1 MIFITQN
8 HSNIVPRLCL
18 LGCFFLLVSMSLP
31 AHAARMGGMGKM
43 RGGESMMMKSPE
55 ERAAEIAEKLSLS
68 EIQQVEVVYLLE
80 NMFRQQSEYME
91 KIQDSNQLSRNDAM
105 VQMKAVRE
113 KTIEQVGDFL
123 NDDQLAQL
131 TELLNSSM
139 NRQAGGRPSGGG
151 GGGRSIR
158 SY

>member
-1 MIFITQN
+1 MTFMN
-8 HSNIVPRLCL
+8 HNHKKNVLSLCL
-18 LGCFFLLVSMSLP
+18 IGCFFMLVSMSLP

-43 RGGESMMMKSPE
+43 RGGEGMMMKSPE
-55 ERAAEIAEKLSLS
+55 EQVAEIAEKLSLS

-80 NMFRQQSEYME
+80 NMFRQQA
-91 KIQDSNQLSRNDAM
+91 KCLKKTQDSDELSRTEVM
-105 VQMKAVRE
+105 GQMKAIRE

-139 NRQAGGRPSGGG
+139 NRQAGRRPSGGG
-151 GGGRSIR
+151 GGDVRLSGS
-158 SY
+158 